1 MGNTPDDNDLL
12 RSGQLPIDPEA
23 DSIPMDDPNIRE
35 DREQSTLPETV
46 GQLLPQSIQRMF
58 RRAAFEETPIPLP
71 WDNVNEAL
79 SGGLWPGMYV
89 LVGNTGT
96 GKSQWALQTALFAAQ
111 SDIPILYIG
120 LELDE
125 LSIVARLLGLLSE
138 QRWSYLAH
146 GYDRSNIEKVIS
158 KFGAELE
165 KLPIHTEFAP
175 PYGWNY
181 NRLERKAKL
190 MREKYPLKKDSEGQ
204 VIRGSRPFMIIID
217 YLQIVAAP
225 PNVREDLRTRVQK
238 TAYAARAIA
247 RELDAIV
254 LLLSSTA
261 RENYSVLGG
270 SESKKGQALGEG
282 NPARLVGLGKESG
295 EIEYGADGVF
305 VLSREPWKDKKAPQG
320 GTVNHLAIA
329 KNRSGPP
336 AWCRLRFNFD
346 RFEEEST
353 QDFNHKEKRD
363 EELSI

>member
-1 MGNTPDDNDLL
+1 MGNAPDDNDLL
-12 RSGQLPIDPEA
+12 KSGQLPTDPEDDA
-23 DSIPMDDPNIRE
+23 VPMEDPKLRE
-35 DREQSTLPETV
+35 EREQASLPNPV
-46 GQLLPQSIQRMF
+46 GHLLTQSVQRMY
-58 RRAAFEETPIPLP
+58 RRAAFEETPISLP
-71 WDNVNEAL
+71 WENVNEVL
-79 SGGLWPGMYV
+79 NGGLWPGMYV

-111 SDIPILYIG
+111 NETPTLYIG

-125 LSIVARLLGLLSE
+125 LSIIARLLGLMSQ

-146 GYDRSNIEKVIS
+146 GYDRSNIERVVS

-165 KLPIHTEFAP
+165 SLPIHTEFAP

-190 MREKYPLKKDSEGQ
+190 MRERYPLKKDSEGQ
-204 VIRGSRPFMIIID
+204 FIRGSRPFLIIID

-225 PNVREDLRTRVQK
+225 PNLREDLRTRVQK

-270 SESKKGQALGEG
+270 SETKKGQSLGEG

-305 VLSREPWKDKKAPQG
+305 VLSREPWKDKTPPEG
-320 GTVNHLAIA
+320 GTINHLAIA
-329 KNRSGPP
+329 KNRAGPP

-353 QDFNHKEKRD
+353 QDLQENKKRD

>member
-23 DSIPMDDPNIRE
+23 DSVPMDDPNVRE

-46 GQLLPQSIQRMF
+46 GHHLPQSIQRMF
-58 RRAAFEETPIPLP
+58 RRAAFEETPISLP
-71 WDNVNEAL
+71 WDNINESL

-111 SDIPILYIG
+111 NDTPILYIG

-146 GYDRSNIEKVIS
+146 GYDRSNIEKVVS
-158 KFGAELE
+158 RFGPELE

-305 VLSREPWKDKKAPQG
+305 VLSREPWKDKTPPQG

-336 AWCRLRFNFD
+336 SWCRLRFNFD

-353 QDFNHKEKRD
+353 QDFNIKEKRD

>member
-1 MGNTPDDNDLL
+1 MGEILDDNDLL
-12 RSGQLPIDPEA
+12 KSGQLPIDPEA
-23 DSIPMDDPNIRE
+23 DAIPMDDPNIRE
-35 DREQSTLPETV
+35 DRERLTLPETV
-46 GQLLPQSIQRMF
+46 ATLLPQSVERMF
-58 RRAAFEETPIPLP
+58 RRAAFEEKPIALP
-71 WDNVNEAL
+71 WNNVNETL
-79 SGGLWPGMYV
+79 GGGLWPGMYV

-96 GKSQWALQTALFAAQ
+96 GKSQWALQTALHAAEH
-111 SDIPILYIG
+111 DIPILYIG

-125 LSIVARLLGLLSE
+125 LSIVARLLGLLSK
-138 QRWSYLAH
+138 QRWSHLAH
-146 GYDRSNIEKVIS
+146 GYDQSNIEKVVS
-158 KFGAELE
+158 RFGPDLE

-190 MREKYPLKKDSEGQ
+190 MREKYPLKVDSAHKP
-204 VIRGSRPFMIIID
+204 IRGSRPFMIIID

-225 PNVREDLRTRVQK
+225 PNLREDLRTRVQK

-254 LLLSSTA
+254 ILLSSTS
-261 RENYSVLGG
+261 RENYSLLGG

-305 VLSREPWKDKKAPQG
+305 ILSREPWKDKTPPQG
-320 GTVNHLAIA
+320 GTINHFAIA

-353 QDFNHKEKRD
+353 QVDIPNKKGD
-363 EELSI
+363 GELSI